1 MSKRIRIG
9 ILPVETAGYVEGL
22 ELGLKAIGM
31 DVRAV
36 SIEKHPMKYSQLAK
50 NPKWSVWLSSI
61 TQTMNSKSVIFLT
74 PLYLAGL
81 TLRVWGSIWVLW
93 RFDLIIL
100 NNGRSLLPFH
110 VDLLLYRLKGIQI
123 FSMLGHGSEIRPACL
138 DCLGENTEFTK
149 KEAKSIHN
157 KCSSRRNYV
166 RRVESL
172 SHIVI
177 STPTLSHYLRGRYVN
192 GHLLGIPVSNPL
204 DVIGSTPKAPD
215 RKPSGKIKVVHIPS
229 NPQIKGTKIITQVCS
244 RLVAEGLIEFES
256 KTGVPHTEAL
266 ELLAS
271 SDLLV
276 DWLYSDIY
284 MPVLATEA
292 AFLSKPAI
300 VAGYAWDYLDQS
312 KSRSSKPPVINIDPD
327 ELEETI
333 RFYVRNPNELKALGS
348 EAQAFVMERR
358 DPSTVARKYV
368 RLISNDQEFIA
379 QVSLEP
385 GPPQYSWGAGSSKEA
400 INSLARISGFEHN
413 CFKTR

>member
-1 MSKRIRIG
+1 VLRKIRIG
-9 ILPVETAGYVEGL
+9 VLPVETAGYVQGL
-22 ELGLKAIGM
+22 EFGLNAIGM

-50 NPKWSVWLSSI
+50 KPKWSIWLSSI
-61 TQTMNSKSVIFLT
+61 TQTINSKSVIFLA

-81 TLRVWGSIWVLW
+81 TLRIWGSIWVLW

-110 VDLLLYRLKGIQI
+110 ADLPLYRLKGIKI

-138 DCLGENTEFTK
+138 DCLGETTEFTK
-149 KEAKSIHN
+149 KDVKRILK
-157 KCSSRRNYV
+157 KCSTRRNYV

-177 STPTLSHYLRGRYVN
+177 STPTLSQYLRRRYVN

-204 DVIGSTPKAPD
+204 EAISPTPKVSD
-215 RKPSGKIKVVHIPS
+215 RKPPEKIKVVHIPS
-229 NPQIKGTKIITQVCS
+229 NPNIKGTRIITEVCS

-256 KTGVPHTEAL
+256 KTGVSHTEAL

-300 VAGYAWDYLDQS
+300 VAGYAWEYLDS
-312 KSRSSKPPVINIDPD
+312 TSSRSTKPPVINIEPD
-327 ELEETI
+327 DLEETI
-333 RFYVRNPNELKALGS
+333 RFYLQNPNELKALGIR
-348 EAQAFVMERR
+348 ARDFVVERR
-358 DPSTVARKYV
+358 NPYTVARKYA
-368 RLISNDQEFIA
+368 RMIANDQDFID
-379 QVSLEP
+379 QVSLNP
-385 GPPQYSWGAGSSKEA
+385 GPPQYAWGAGSSKES
-400 INSLARISGFEHN
+400 IKSLAQSSGFSHN
-413 CFKTR
+413 CFKTK